1 MVSVRAIYHQGQ
13 LRLLDPVNLSE
24 GQQVQLQIVETNT
37 SLKLLIA
44 DLLTPFEA
52 QETVIDE
59 ETLMQTL
66 DQQLAGKRPLS
77 EIILEERDA

>member
-24 GQQVQLQIVETNT
+24 GQQVQLQIVETEAP
-37 SLKLLIA
+37 LKSLIA
-44 DLLTPFEA
+44 DLLSPFEA
-52 QETVIDE
+52 YETVADE
-59 ETLMQTL
+59 ETLMQIL

-77 EIILEERDA
+77 EIILEERDT